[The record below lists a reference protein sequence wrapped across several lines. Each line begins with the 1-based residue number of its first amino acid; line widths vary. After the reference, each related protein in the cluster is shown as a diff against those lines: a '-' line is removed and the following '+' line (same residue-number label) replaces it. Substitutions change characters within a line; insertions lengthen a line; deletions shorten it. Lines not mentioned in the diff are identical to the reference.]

1 MRRSAAT
8 GHGEAAITTYMA
20 AMKPITPILFAALTA
35 LGTGAA
41 AAAEPPI
48 SPGYWE
54 STNAVVSP
62 YHQTTTERR
71 CITPADVGRFL
82 NGPINHHYTC
92 VYPTQRVAG
101 GKIAMKGVCTDNKN
115 RKVEVSS
122 HGTYT
127 PTSFH
132 MDATIA
138 TSFLGIPVT
147 GRASTD
153 AHRLGDACPPPATP

>member
-1 MRRSAAT
+1 
-8 GHGEAAITTYMA
+8 MA
-20 AMKPITPILFAALTA
+20 PMTRITPILLAAPLVA
-35 LGTGAA
+35 AASLA
-41 AAAEPPI
+41 AAAESPI
-48 SPGYWE
+48 TPGYWE

-71 CITPADVGRFL
+71 CITPADVGKFL
-82 NGPINHHYTC
+82 GGPINHHYTC
-92 VYPTQRVAG
+92 VYPTQRVAD

-115 RKVEVSS
+115 RKVAVSGR
-122 HGTYT
+122 GTYT

-138 TSFLGIPVT
+138 TSFLGIPLS

-153 AHRLGDACPPPATP
+153 AHRIGDACPAPAAP

>member
-1 MRRSAAT
+1 
-8 GHGEAAITTYMA
+8 MA
-20 AMKPITPILFAALTA
+20 AMRLLAPLLVAAPLA
-35 LGTGAA
+35 LATAA

-48 SPGYWE
+48 NPGYWE
-54 STNAVVSP
+54 STNAVLSP
-62 YHQTTTERR
+62 YHQTTKERR

-82 NGPINHHYTC
+82 SGPINHHYTC
-92 VYPTQRVAG
+92 VYPTQRIAG
-101 GKIAMKGVCTDNKN
+101 GRIAMKGVCTDNKN

-122 HGTYT
+122 RGVYT
-127 PTSFH
+127 PSSFH

-153 AHRLGDACPPPATP
+153 AHRLGDACPPPAAPQPTP